1 MPRPSEEQWR
11 AARLAADGAPMTR
24 ARIAGMLGVDVGAVY
39 LRAAQEG
46 WRTMDFRRPDVR
58 EAYQQAVEIAAALG
72 ASDAQQEDDWLPR
85 WPGDTRQADK
95 GSGEAENAAAG
106 GAEGGTGAAGPASN
120 KDKEAA
126 DPLEMLARASN
137 FVARQLD
144 RIIAAADRRGGRLDK
159 GQIDGLAAL
168 ARVAE
173 RWEAVA
179 AEQAR
184 ERQRAD
190 DDERAGTLRE
200 VVDCLVRHS
209 EAEAKRLVEEF
220 LAAQPDGGAGWRV
233 AVGGEA

>member
-58 EAYQQAVEIAAALG
+58 EAYQHAVEIAAALG
-72 ASDAQQEDDWLPR
+72 ASDVQQEDDWLPR
-85 WPGDTRQADK
+85 WPGDTRQA
-95 GSGEAENAAAG
+95 
-106 GAEGGTGAAGPASN
+106 
-120 KDKEAA
+120 A
-126 DPLEMLARASN
+126 DPLEMLARASS

-200 VVDCLVRHS
+200 VVDCLVRHA

-233 AVGGEA
+233 AAGRQA

>member
-11 AARLAADGAPMTR
+11 AAKLAADGAPMTR
-24 ARIAGMLGVDVGAVY
+24 ARIAGMLGVDVSAVY

-72 ASDAQQEDDWLPR
+72 ASDAHQEDDWLPK
-85 WPGDTRQADK
+85 WPGESRPGGAGQGAARTGDPCAD
-95 GSGEAENAAAG
+95 GAAGEGAAG
-106 GAEGGTGAAGPASN
+106 GN
-120 KDKEAA
+120 DKEAA

-233 AVGGEA
+233 AAGRQA